1 MNKLRLIGSAA
12 LALGLV
18 SVVPSFASADDRRW
32 DRDRDYRSREVRYDR
47 DYRDYRD
54 HRGHDHGRHYH
65 RDFDVDVPLS
75 RVPRD
80 VLRTVD
86 CETRGRRIESVQ
98 YVSRDGKLFYRFRID
113 DPGRYDR
120 DVNIRVQPGG
130 RLLSIEEAQNW
141 DVHYYRPAYGHAHG
155 HGYRR

>member
-1 MNKLRLIGSAA
+1 MNKIRLIGSAA
-12 LALGLV
+12 LAVGLMAAI
-18 SVVPSFASADDRRW
+18 PSFAHADDRRW
-32 DRDRDYRSREVRYDR
+32 GRDRDYRDRDHREYR

-54 HRGHDHGRHYH
+54 DRRYYT

-98 YVSRDGKLFYRFRID
+98 YVCRDGKLFYRVRID
-113 DPGRYDR
+113 DPGRFDR

-130 RLLSIEEAQNW
+130 RLLSIEEAEQW
-141 DVHYYRPAYGHAHG
+141 DVHFVRPHYH
-155 HGYRR
+155 R